1 MSASLRSESSPS
13 SSSSSRHNNRQPTSQ
28 EEDRDHGWVTV
39 TSESLFSHIP
49 HRKPSGG
56 GLKIILGFFR
66 GKGGEWRSRPA
77 NVAIISSSS
86 WDGKGEKRRKGPSP
100 TFQAGNMG
108 VEHANSFPAI
118 WPEIHPG
125 KKIRASW
132 RNSGI
137 YFYVQVLPMIVIE
150 RTLLNPFAASH
161 IAAAGPATNQ
171 EYAKRKACLFG
182 GVDTPS
188 AGKRFPRKRR
198 KKGKLFFLFA
208 PWQNENQ
215 IRKKT
220 FELQAKNPH
229 GGAPFFVTIRQ

>member
-1 MSASLRSESSPS
+1 MSASLRSESSPPPPPP
-13 SSSSSRHNNRQPTSQ
+13 HVTTTANQPRRRPTMGG
-28 EEDRDHGWVTV
+28 RRVTV

-108 VEHANSFPAI
+108 VEHANSFSAI

-125 KKIRASW
+125 KKLQSVVEKQRDMF
-132 RNSGI
+132 
-137 YFYVQVLPMIVIE
+137 FYLQVLPVIMI
-150 RTLLNPFAASH
+150 
-161 IAAAGPATNQ
+161 
-171 EYAKRKACLFG
+171 
-182 GVDTPS
+182 
-188 AGKRFPRKRR
+188 
-198 KKGKLFFLFA
+198 
-208 PWQNENQ
+208 
-215 IRKKT
+215 
-220 FELQAKNPH
+220 
-229 GGAPFFVTIRQ
+229 